1 VWHTTRISPDEL
13 QAMKEAH
20 PGLRI
25 VPRTAAGYVDGLRA
39 AGADGAVVSLGTE
52 PDAIV
57 AAMECF
63 EPS

>member
-1 VWHTTRISPDEL
+1 
-13 QAMKEAH
+13 
-20 PGLRI
+20 
-25 VPRTAAGYVDGLRA
+25 VDGLRA
-39 AGADGAVVSLGTE
+39 AGADGAVVSFGTE